1 MANKQA
7 ESPLEESVVQP
18 ETVISYQEASLK
30 ETVEQPLGETVEDP
44 LGVTVEQPETVT
56 SYQEAPLE
64 ETVEQPE
71 TVISYEDVVSLK
83 VLLIS
88 LKIASKFIKSCYNFI
103 GGK

>member
-1 MANKQA
+1 MANKHA

-18 ETVISYQEASLK
+18 ETVI
-30 ETVEQPLGETVEDP
+30 
-44 LGVTVEQPETVT
+44 

-71 TVISYEDVVSLK
+71 TVISYEDVVSMN

-88 LKIASKFIKSCYNFI
+88 LKIASNFIKKLLYFHRWQISMQNHHW
-103 GGK
+103 KKL